1 MDPKSKLEK
10 ATALYAIGDAA
21 EDLKKAGADDI
32 EVGAFIQGARQKL
45 TEERPDY
52 EKYNKAYAAASR
64 FAESNQ

>member
-1 MDPKSKLEK
+1 MDAKNKLEK

-21 EDLKKAGADDI
+21 EDLKKAGADDV

-45 TEERPDY
+45 AEERPDY
-52 EKYNKAYAAASR
+52 EKYGKAYAAASR